1 MRPRH
6 LLGFLIVIFI
16 VISAAAQSQE
26 PRPAADPFENAHEG
40 LFQQKTDRAVEAGR
54 ATAAFQPSGTAVQGN
69 VPRRNFIDE
78 QIFGRM
84 ERDKVPHAPLAGDEE
99 FIRRAYIDATGI
111 QPPPEKVREFLASKD
126 PQKRDKLIDSL
137 LGTQEFGE
145 QWTWFWMDLLQSRVE
160 SFSFWL
166 KTALKLD
173 RPWNEVVSDIIAP
186 AATKSQTTI
195 PELGAYEMPL
205 YNNLSAQT
213 LTDKDNY
220 RLMNRLDLIDESS
233 INISRIFLG
242 LNIECISCHNG
253 AGHTDTVN
261 LYLTEK
267 RRSEFAAQAA
277 FLGKWRWLGDGML
290 FFNVFADDEANGYTT
305 GNDAPYSTAAAARFP
320 RDGRTHEPAFILTGE
335 KPRPG
340 ENPRKELARI
350 LTSNLQFSRATVNLI
365 WGRLMTV
372 GFVEPYDGF
381 DMNRL
386 DPNKPLPNGWKMQ
399 PTNPWL
405 LEELAKDFKEHNY
418 SMNHLLRTIMQS
430 SAYQLSTRFPAEWKD
445 QYAPYYAR
453 RYVRVLSG
461 PEVADML
468 AQATGRPYN
477 FNNSGEPVQRV
488 KQTSTPSPRG
498 RAGGSDPLAVRA
510 IMQAF
515 AQSTRETPMVLA
527 NNASA
532 VQTMLMMSSPA
543 VTDRVQAKGGGAVA
557 KLVESGKSNSE
568 AIEELFLRTLSR
580 FPKQEETEV
589 AGRILNEKTSKLPYV
604 TVGDRIQALED
615 LQWLLLNTPEFLLN
629 H

>member
-1 MRPRH
+1 MGSRH
-6 LLGFLIVIFI
+6 LLIVLLVFSLTL
-16 VISAAAQSQE
+16 SASAQAQE
-26 PRPAADPFENAHEG
+26 PKPPADPLEDAHQG
-40 LFQQKTDRAVEAGR
+40 LFQNRTDRAVEAGR
-54 ATAAFQPSGTAVQGN
+54 TTAAFQQAGPVLSAN

-84 ERDKVPHAPLAGDEE
+84 DRDKVPHASLAGDEE
-99 FIRRAYIDATGI
+99 FIRRAYIDATGLL
-111 QPPPEKVREFLASKD
+111 PPADTIRKFVAGKD

-137 LGTQEFGE
+137 IGTQDFAE
-145 QWTWFWMDLLQSRVE
+145 QWSWFWMDLLQSRIE
-160 SFSFWL
+160 PFGFWL
-166 KTALKLD
+166 QTALKLD

-186 AATKSQTTI
+186 GATKSQTTI

-213 LTDKDNY
+213 LSDKDNY
-220 RLMNRLDLIDESS
+220 RLMNRLDLIDEASV
-233 INISRIFLG
+233 NISRVFLG
-242 LNIECISCHNG
+242 LNIECISCHDG
-253 AGHTDTVN
+253 ARHTDTVN
-261 LYLTEK
+261 LYLTGK
-267 RRSEFAAQAA
+267 KRSEFADHSA
-277 FLGKWRWLGDGML
+277 FFGKWRWLGDGML
-290 FFNVFADDEANGYTT
+290 FYNVFADDSAKGYNTAD
-305 GNDAPYSTAAAARFP
+305 DAPFSTAAAARFP
-320 RDGRTHEPAFILTGE
+320 RDGKTHQPAFILTGE

-340 ENPRKELARI
+340 ENPRKELGRI

-365 WGRLMTV
+365 WGKLMTV

-386 DPNKPLPNGWKMQ
+386 DPDKPLPNGWQTQ

-405 LEELAKDFKEHNY
+405 LEALAKDFQEHNY
-418 SMNHLLRTIMQS
+418 SMHHLFKTIMQS
-430 SAYQLSTRFPAEWKD
+430 SAYQLSTRFPQEWKD

-461 PEVADML
+461 PEVADIL

-477 FNNSGEPVQRV
+477 FLNAGTPVERV

-498 RAGGSDPLAVRA
+498 RGGSDPLAVRA

-543 VTDRVQAKGGGAVA
+543 VTDRVQAKGGGTVQR
-557 KLVESGKSNSE
+557 LVESAKSDAE
-568 AIEELFLRTLSR
+568 AVEELFLRTLSR
-580 FPKQEETEV
+580 FPKPEETEV
-589 AGRILNEKTSKLPYV
+589 ALRILNERASKLPYV
-604 TVGDRIQALED
+604 SVGDRIQALED
-615 LQWLLLNTPEFLLN
+615 MQWSLLNTAEFLLN

>member
-1 MRPRH
+1 MFTF
-6 LLGFLIVIFI
+6 LLVIAM
-16 VISAAAQSQE
+16 SAAAQSQE
-26 PRPAADPFENAHEG
+26 PKPAADPFENAHEG

-54 ATAAFQPSGTAVQGN
+54 TTAAFQPSGTVVQGN

-84 ERDKVPHAPLAGDEE
+84 ERDKVPHAPLATDEE
-99 FIRRAYIDATGI
+99 FIRRVYIDATGI
-111 QPPPEKVREFLASKD
+111 QPPPEKVREFLANKD
-126 PQKRDKLIDSL
+126 PQKRDRLIDSL
-137 LGTQEFGE
+137 LGTQEFAE

-290 FFNVFADDEANGYTT
+290 FFNVFADDEAKGYTT

-320 RDGRTHEPAFILTGE
+320 RDGRTHEPSFILTGE

-340 ENPRKELARI
+340 ENPRKALARI
-350 LTSNLQFSRATVNLI
+350 LTSDLQFSRATVNLI
-365 WGRLMTV
+365 WARLMTV

-386 DPNKPLPNGWKMQ
+386 DPNKPLPNGWKVQ
-399 PTNPWL
+399 PTNPWV
-405 LEELAKDFKEHNY
+405 LEALAKDFKEHNY
-418 SMNHLLRTIMQS
+418 SMNHLFKTIMQS

-477 FNNSGEPVQRV
+477 FNNAGEPVQRV

-532 VQTMLMMSSPA
+532 VQAMLMMSSPA
-543 VTDRVQAKGGGAVA
+543 VTDRVQAKGGGAIA

-580 FPKQEETEV
+580 FPKADEAEV
-589 AGRILNEKTSKLPYV
+589 AERILNEKTSRLPYV

-615 LQWLLLNTPEFLLN
+615 LQWSLLNTPQFLLN